1 MPLLLLV
8 LTFRTGEGDVI
19 KRTSISRGIV
29 VLIALLVGLFF
40 VYLLIGRYN
49 IAPALGMRV
58 LASRIFALPVD
69 WPPAVDMV
77 MWNIRVPRAI
87 TVMLVG
93 GGLALSGAVFQ
104 STFRNA
110 LVSEHILGVSSGAG
124 FGAALA
130 IFLSVDFYLVQLSA
144 FVWGILAVLMVY
156 SISKMYTR
164 NPTLVLVL
172 AGIIVSGLFSA
183 VTSFIKYVADPLDKL
198 PTIVFW
204 LMGSFSKAS
213 MRDVYLVGPVMLV
226 CGAVLL
232 AMRWRFNVLSLGDEE
247 ARSLGINVKQFVAI
261 SVGCCTLITASAVC
275 AAGPIGWVGLVV
287 PHMARMLFGP
297 DHQYVLPVSC
307 LLGASYMLL
316 VDIFCRSILVAEIPV
331 SIVTSI
337 LGAPVFLYLLRESNT
352 RWS

>member
-1 MPLLLLV
+1 
-8 LTFRTGEGDVI
+8 
-19 KRTSISRGIV
+19 
-29 VLIALLVGLFF
+29 
-40 VYLLIGRYN
+40 
-49 IAPALGMRV
+49 
-58 LASRIFALPVD
+58 
-69 WPPAVDMV
+69 
-77 MWNIRVPRAI
+77 
-87 TVMLVG
+87 MLVG